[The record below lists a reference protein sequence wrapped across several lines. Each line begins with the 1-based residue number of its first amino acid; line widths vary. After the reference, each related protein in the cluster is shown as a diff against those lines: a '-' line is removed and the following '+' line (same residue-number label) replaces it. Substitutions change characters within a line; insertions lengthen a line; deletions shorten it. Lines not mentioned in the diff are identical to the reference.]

1 MRTLIL
7 LGLATSA
14 AACSTA
20 APLPEQRSARAEE
33 RLAKELAGRV
43 AGVPVSC
50 LPTYRSNDMIAID
63 DSTILFRDGTT
74 RIWRNDVQGGG
85 CNLLGAGGY
94 TLVTRTSGGIGLCR
108 GDIGQVMD
116 LRSGTTVGSCVMG
129 DFVPYTR
136 P

>member
-7 LGLATSA
+7 VGLAASV

-20 APLPEQRSARAEE
+20 PPQPQYRSARAEE
-33 RLAKELAGRV
+33 RLQKELAGLTP
-43 AGVPVSC
+43 GQPTSC

-63 DSTILFRDGTT
+63 DSTLLFRDGTT
-74 RIWRNDVQGGG
+74 RVWRNDVQGGG

-94 TLVTRTSGGIGLCR
+94 TLVTKTSGGIGLCR

-129 DFVPYTR
+129 DFVPYAKR
-136 P
+136 

>member
-7 LGLATSA
+7 LAMATSV

-20 APLPEQRSARAEE
+20 PPVPTQRSARGEQ
-33 RLAKELAGRV
+33 RLTKELAGRT
-43 AGVPVSC
+43 AGAPVSC

-63 DSTILFRDGTT
+63 DSTILFRDGTR
-74 RIWRNDVQGGG
+74 RIWRNDLQGGG

-94 TLVTRTSGGIGLCR
+94 TLVTRTSGGGLCR

-116 LRSGTTVGSCVMG
+116 LRSGITVGSCVMG

>member
-7 LGLATSA
+7 LGLAASVV
-14 AACSTA
+14 ACSTA
-20 APLPEQRSARAEE
+20 PPVPEQRSARAQE
-33 RLAKELAGRV
+33 RLTKELAGRTPGQ
-43 AGVPVSC
+43 AVSC

-63 DSTILFRDGTT
+63 DSTLLFRDGTT

-94 TLVTRTSGGIGLCR
+94 TLVTKTSGGIGLCR

-129 DFVPYTR
+129 DFTPYTR